1 MTKLQ
6 TISDKNTKS
15 FKIKKLLVKKLNKE
29 QFKKDNLIIV
39 IGGDGFMLQTL
50 KKNKNSKKL
59 FYGINSGNYGFL
71 MNKFSSKNIIKNL
84 SKANMVSI
92 YPLEMIVKNKSNQ
105 ARKSLA
111 INEVSILRQSR
122 QAASLSIKQGSRQ
135 IIKKLVSDGVLV
147 STPAGSTAYNL
158 SVHGPIL
165 SLHSKKLSISPISAF
180 RPRRWKGKIV
190 NDKSKIIITNLD
202 PSKRPISAVAD
213 NLEVRNAK
221 SITVKTNNKIK
232 EFIFQISNTEKI
244 YLSKNSEDLKFNEKI
259 LSVKLDKK
267 IIYKENIILQSLYKA
282 ATDQNIPPNT
292 IIEFARIYG
301 FQVDFQRDI
310 RKEDKFQIMYEVFI
324 DENKKIIETGEI
336 LFANL
341 KLSGQD
347 NSLYYFDKENLEG
360 HYDKNGKSVQKAL
373 MKSPI
378 NGARLSSS
386 FGMRKHPIDGYNK
399 MHRGTDFAAP
409 KGTPIMASGNGI
421 VKKAGWCGGG
431 GNCVKIRHNST
442 YETVYAHMSKFA
454 RGIKNGVR
462 VKQGQ
467 TIGYVGS
474 TGKSTGPHLHYEVI
488 VNGKKVNSQK
498 LKLPSGKVLKGKN
511 REYFETAKIKLDV
524 LKSEKIIGL
533 N

>member
-1 MTKLQ
+1 MLKKLQ
-6 TISDKNTKS
+6 S
-15 FKIKKLLVKKLNKE
+15 FF
-29 QFKKDNLIIV
+29 FKRLKVLGLFLRIIFTIIV
-39 IGGDGFMLQTL
+39 SLLFNDKKNLQSKKYNNFINNIYL
-50 KKNKNSKKL
+50 KKTLSE
-59 FYGINSGNYGFL
+59 
-71 MNKFSSKNIIKNL
+71 II
-84 SKANMVSI
+84 
-92 YPLEMIVKNKSNQ
+92 
-105 ARKSLA
+105 
-111 INEVSILRQSR
+111 
-122 QAASLSIKQGSRQ
+122 
-135 IIKKLVSDGVLV
+135 
-147 STPAGSTAYNL
+147 
-158 SVHGPIL
+158 
-165 SLHSKKLSISPISAF
+165 
-180 RPRRWKGKIV
+180 
-190 NDKSKIIITNLD
+190 
-202 PSKRPISAVAD
+202 D
-213 NLEVRNAK
+213 NLEPRYKKYNHKIKSGETFDKILNSYSIEKEEISAIKKSLLKK
-221 SITVKTNNKIK
+221 SIINKLNTNQKIQIIVDQTNNKIK

-244 YLSKNSEDLKFNEKI
+244 YLSKSSEESDFSKKI
-259 LSVKLDKK
+259 LIIKLDKK

-324 DENKKIIETGEI
+324 DKNNKVIETGKI

-347 NSLYYFDKENLEG
+347 NSLYYFDKGSVEG

-373 MKSPI
+373 MKTPI

-386 FGMRKHPIDGYNK
+386 FGMRKHPIDGFNK
-399 MHRGTDFAAP
+399 MHKGTDFAAL

-421 VKKAGWCGGG
+421 IKKAGWCGSG
-431 GNCVKIRHNST
+431 GNCIKIRHNST
-442 YETVYAHMSKFA
+442 YETVYAHMSKFS
-454 RGIKNGVR
+454 RGIKKGVR

-511 REYFETAKIKLDV
+511 RELFETIKIKLDV

>member
-1 MTKLQ
+1 MLK
-6 TISDKNTKS
+6 KFTKS
-15 FKIKKLLVKKLNKE
+15 FFKNLKILGLIFLIIFTIIIATLSNHQKNLSSKKYNNFINNIYLKKTLNEIINNLEPRYKKYNHKIKSGETFDKILNSYSIDKE
-29 QFKKDNLIIV
+29 EI
-39 IGGDGFMLQTL
+39 
-50 KKNKNSKKL
+50 
-59 FYGINSGNYGFL
+59 
-71 MNKFSSKNIIKNL
+71 NIIKENL
-84 SKANMVSI
+84 LKKINI
-92 YPLEMIVKNKSNQ
+92 NKLSTNQ
-105 ARKSLA
+105 K
-111 INEVSILRQSR
+111 I
-122 QAASLSIKQGSRQ
+122 Q
-135 IIKKLVSDGVLV
+135 II
-147 STPAGSTAYNL
+147 
-158 SVHGPIL
+158 
-165 SLHSKKLSISPISAF
+165 
-180 RPRRWKGKIV
+180 
-190 NDKSKIIITNLD
+190 LD
-202 PSKRPISAVAD
+202 Q
-213 NLEVRNAK
+213 
-221 SITVKTNNKIK
+221 TNNKIK

-244 YLSKNSEDLKFNEKI
+244 YLSKNSEDSKFNEKTLTI
-259 LSVKLDKK
+259 KLDKK
-267 IIYKENIILQSLYKA
+267 IIYKENIILQSLYKG
-282 ATDQNIPPNT
+282 ATDQNIPPNI

-324 DENKKIIETGEI
+324 DKNNKVIETGEI

-341 KLSGQD
+341 ILSGQD
-347 NSLYYFDKENLEG
+347 NSLYYFDKENVEG

-373 MKSPI
+373 MKTPI

-386 FGMRKHPIDGYNK
+386 YGMRKHPIDGFNK

-442 YETVYAHMSKFA
+442 YETIYAHMSKFA
-454 RGIKNGVR
+454 RGIKKGVR

-474 TGKSTGPHLHYEVI
+474 TGKSTGPHLHYEVV

-498 LKLPSGKVLKGKN
+498 LKLPSGKILKGKN
-511 REYFETAKIKLDV
+511 RELFETNKIKLNV

>member
-1 MTKLQ
+1 MIKTLIPFFFKNLKILGLIFLVVF
-6 TISDKNTKS
+6 TITIATLSNHQ
-15 FKIKKLLVKKLNKE
+15 KKLNKN
-29 QFKKDNLIIV
+29 QYNNFINNIY
-39 IGGDGFMLQTL
+39 L
-50 KKNKNSKKL
+50 KKTLNEIVNNLEPRYKKFNHKIKSGETFDKILSGYSIEKEEISAIKESLLKKFNINKLNT
-59 FYGINSGNYGFL
+59 
-71 MNKFSSKNIIKNL
+71 
-84 SKANMVSI
+84 
-92 YPLEMIVKNKSNQ
+92 NQ
-105 ARKSLA
+105 K
-111 INEVSILRQSR
+111 I
-122 QAASLSIKQGSRQ
+122 Q
-135 IIKKLVSDGVLV
+135 II
-147 STPAGSTAYNL
+147 
-158 SVHGPIL
+158 
-165 SLHSKKLSISPISAF
+165 
-180 RPRRWKGKIV
+180 
-190 NDKSKIIITNLD
+190 LD
-202 PSKRPISAVAD
+202 Q
-213 NLEVRNAK
+213 
-221 SITVKTNNKIK
+221 TNNKIK

-244 YLSKNSEDLKFNEKI
+244 YLSKSSEEKKFNEKI
-259 LSVKLDKK
+259 LTLKLNKK
-267 IIYKENIILQSLYKA
+267 IIYNENVILQSLYKA

-310 RKEDKFQIMYEVFI
+310 RKKDKFQIMYEVFI
-324 DENKKIIETGEI
+324 DKNNKVIETGEI
-336 LFANL
+336 IFANL

-347 NSLYYFDKENLEG
+347 NSLYYFDKENVEG

-373 MKSPI
+373 MKTPI

-386 FGMRKHPIDGYNK
+386 FGMRKHPIDGFNK

-431 GNCVKIRHNST
+431 GNCVKIKHNST
-442 YETVYAHMSKFA
+442 YETVYAHMFKFA
-454 RGIKNGVR
+454 RGIKKGVR

-498 LKLPSGKVLKGKN
+498 LKLPSGKILKGKN
-511 REYFETAKIKLDV
+511 RELFETKKIKLNV

>member
-1 MTKLQ
+1 MLKKLQ
-6 TISDKNTKS
+6 S
-15 FKIKKLLVKKLNKE
+15 FF
-29 QFKKDNLIIV
+29 FKQLKVLGLIFIIIFTIIV
-39 IGGDGFMLQTL
+39 ATLSNHRENLKSKEYNYFINNIYL
-50 KKNKNSKKL
+50 KKTLSE
-59 FYGINSGNYGFL
+59 
-71 MNKFSSKNIIKNL
+71 II
-84 SKANMVSI
+84 
-92 YPLEMIVKNKSNQ
+92 
-105 ARKSLA
+105 
-111 INEVSILRQSR
+111 
-122 QAASLSIKQGSRQ
+122 
-135 IIKKLVSDGVLV
+135 
-147 STPAGSTAYNL
+147 
-158 SVHGPIL
+158 
-165 SLHSKKLSISPISAF
+165 
-180 RPRRWKGKIV
+180 
-190 NDKSKIIITNLD
+190 
-202 PSKRPISAVAD
+202 D
-213 NLEVRNAK
+213 NLEPRYKKYNHKIK
-221 SITVKTNNKIK
+221 SGETFDKILNGYSLEKEEISAIKKSLLKKSNINKLNTNQKIQIIVDQTNNKIK
-232 EFIFQISNTEKI
+232 EFIFQISNTKKI
-244 YLSKNSEDLKFNEKI
+244 YLSKNSEESKFSEKI
-259 LSVKLDKK
+259 LIIKLDKK

-324 DENKKIIETGEI
+324 DKNNKVIETGKI

-347 NSLYYFDKENLEG
+347 NSLYYFDKGSVEG

-373 MKSPI
+373 MKTPI

-386 FGMRKHPIDGYNK
+386 FGMRKHPIDGFNK
-399 MHRGTDFAAP
+399 MHRGTDFAAL

-421 VKKAGWCGGG
+421 IKKAGWCGGG

-442 YETVYAHMSKFA
+442 YETVYAHMSKFS
-454 RGIKNGVR
+454 RGIKKGVR

-511 REYFETAKIKLDV
+511 RELFETIKIKLDV

>member
-1 MTKLQ
+1 ML
-6 TISDKNTKS
+6 
-15 FKIKKLLVKKLNKE
+15 IK
-29 QFKKDNLIIV
+29 F
-39 IGGDGFMLQTL
+39 
-50 KKNKNSKKL
+50 KNK
-59 FYGINSGNYGFL
+59 
-71 MNKFSSKNIIKNL
+71 IIRNL
-84 SKANMVSI
+84 KVLGLIFIIIFTIIIST
-92 YPLEMIVKNKSNQ
+92 LSNHQ
-105 ARKSLA
+105 
-111 INEVSILRQSR
+111 
-122 QAASLSIKQGSRQ
+122 
-135 IIKKLVSDGVLV
+135 
-147 STPAGSTAYNL
+147 
-158 SVHGPIL
+158 
-165 SLHSKKLSISPISAF
+165 KKLSSNEYNNFIDNIYL
-180 RPRRWKGKIV
+180 KKTLNEIV
-190 NDKSKIIITNLD
+190 NSLEPRYKKYNHKIKSGETFDKILNNYFINKEEINAIKESLSKKVNINKLNTNQKIQIVLD
-202 PSKRPISAVAD
+202 
-213 NLEVRNAK
+213 
-221 SITVKTNNKIK
+221 KTNNKIK
-232 EFIFQISNTEKI
+232 EFIFQISNTQKI

-259 LSVKLDKK
+259 LSIKLDKK
-267 IIYKENIILQSLYKA
+267 IIYKENMILQSLYKA

-310 RKEDKFQIMYEVFI
+310 RKEDRFQIMYEVFI

-336 LFANL
+336 FFANL
-341 KLSGQD
+341 ILSGQD

-360 HYDKNGKSVQKAL
+360 HYNKNGKSVQKAL
-373 MKSPI
+373 MKTPI

-386 FGMRKHPIDGYNK
+386 YGMRKHPIDGFNK

-431 GNCVKIRHNST
+431 GNCIKIKHNST

-454 RGIKNGVR
+454 RGIKKGVR

-498 LKLPSGKVLKGKN
+498 LKLPSGKVLKGKD
-511 REYFETAKIKLDV
+511 RKYFETAKIKLDV